1 MFINKTSKDKKLKNN
16 ILALS
21 SVATSLKAQDNEVI
35 NATSGMFKNDDGTL
49 FEFTSVN
56 KVAKELKAKD
66 KYAYVDS
73 GGTPNFDKAVQTWI
87 FGKYLCEVKK
97 TCYLDSVPTP
107 GGSGALHLAFS
118 NYLERDE
125 TVLLPN
131 HMWENYLNMAKEV
144 GINTDTYS
152 LFNDKDKFNIDD
164 LTRKVNE
171 LKNKQSRIMIL
182 INDPC
187 ENPTG
192 FCMKEKDYDALINIA
207 KDNPNTDFIYLMDV
221 AYFDFYNVDSNIIKK
236 RYAKFKDIPSNALEE
251 IKLFKSANSYSCRAS
266 WSSTSTVGI
275 SIIERLVLNKEY
287 RDSYEEEVKKAASIM
302 EERSLTFLKAAKEVG
317 LKVLPY
323 ERGFFI
329 CVPVNHPNEVL
340 EALHEDKV
348 HIIATKTCLRIALCS
363 VNKNEADRLP
373 RLIKHRLD
381 ILK

>member
-56 KVAKELKAKD
+56 KVSKELKAKD

-87 FGKYLCEVKK
+87 FGKYLDEVKK

-118 NYLERDE
+118 NYLERNE

-152 LFNDKDKFNIDD
+152 LFNDNDD
-164 LTRKVNE
+164 NYK
-171 LKNKQSRIMIL
+171 
-182 INDPC
+182 
-187 ENPTG
+187 
-192 FCMKEKDYDALINIA
+192 
-207 KDNPNTDFIYLMDV
+207 
-221 AYFDFYNVDSNIIKK
+221 FYN
-236 RYAKFKDIPSNALEE
+236 RLE
-251 IKLFKSANSYSCRAS
+251 K
-266 WSSTSTVGI
+266 
-275 SIIERLVLNKEY
+275 
-287 RDSYEEEVKKAASIM
+287 
-302 EERSLTFLKAAKEVG
+302 
-317 LKVLPY
+317 
-323 ERGFFI
+323 
-329 CVPVNHPNEVL
+329 
-340 EALHEDKV
+340 
-348 HIIATKTCLRIALCS
+348 HINYTL
-363 VNKNEADRLP
+363 
-373 RLIKHRLD
+373 
-381 ILK
+381 